1 MRLIFNI
8 EHKSEIMAMS
18 LREVWPPVISVATQT
33 GIVHYSKLTEK
44 SKSYDYAVRN

>member
-18 LREVWPPVISVATQT
+18 LREVWSRKESEKYM
-33 GIVHYSKLTEK
+33 GIPFVLL
-44 SKSYDYAVRN
+44 